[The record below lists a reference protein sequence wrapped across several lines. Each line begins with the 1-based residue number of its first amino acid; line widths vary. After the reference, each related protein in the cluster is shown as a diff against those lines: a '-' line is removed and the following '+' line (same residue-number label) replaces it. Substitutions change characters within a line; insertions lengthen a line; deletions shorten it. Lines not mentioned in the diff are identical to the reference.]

1 MAPNFIITSANG
13 KDIHDV
19 DQLISFL
26 DTTQGRVVLQGV
38 YENYKGIFPYSFEK
52 E

>member
-1 MAPNFIITSANG
+1 MAQFHHNLCQW

-26 DTTQGRVVLQGV
+26 DTTQGRVVLQRV

-52 E
+52 I